1 MLKGFRDFLL
11 RGNVVDLAIAVVI
24 GAAFGAVVTSFVED
38 VITPLIGAI
47 GGQPDFSAIMLGPI
61 RIGSFLN
68 AVLAFIILAFVIYFV
83 VVVPMNR
90 IMELSRY
97 SVQSQVA
104 LYHSAS
110 ATARRGGGHAKATTA
125 VKTKASA
132 SSLSWTRP

>member
-1 MLKGFRDFLL
+1 MFKGFRDFLL

-38 VITPLIGAI
+38 VITPILGAV

-68 AVLAFIILAFVIYFV
+68 AVLAFLVLAFVIYFV

-90 IMELSRY
+90 IMER
-97 SVQSQVA
+97 
-104 LYHSAS
+104 
-110 ATARRGGGHAKATTA
+110 ARRQTEVAAPPA
-125 VKTKASA
+125 PTKEEVLLTEIRDA
-132 SSLSWTRP
+132 LQQRPRV